1 MTYGDLWGSRK
12 GGNRSGQGSDAKGGE
27 LHRVGVCWERVLW
40 KGVSVVV
47 SAVVVRRGI
56 VSVPSWTCCKRDV
69 L

>member
-47 SAVVVRRGI
+47 SAVSCRQTRNRFHAVM
-56 VSVPSWTCCKRDV
+56 DV
-69 L
+69 LQT